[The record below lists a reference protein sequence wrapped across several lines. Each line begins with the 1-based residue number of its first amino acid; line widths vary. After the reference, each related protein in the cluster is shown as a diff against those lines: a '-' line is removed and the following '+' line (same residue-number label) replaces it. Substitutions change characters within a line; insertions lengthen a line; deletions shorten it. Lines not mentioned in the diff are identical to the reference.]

1 MGAYFNLRKEENT
14 MKLFKKKEKKIYI
27 IEYCDCWGCRATA
40 IKKAT
45 DIADAWRKATWWQ
58 LGCEMISVKEV

>member
-1 MGAYFNLRKEENT
+1 

-27 IEYCDCWGCRATA
+27 IEYYDGWGLHVTA

-45 DIADAWRKATWWQ
+45 DVADAWRKATWLKPRCQ
-58 LGCEMISVKEV
+58 MISIKEV

>member
-1 MGAYFNLRKEENT
+1 MQ
-14 MKLFKKKEKKIYI
+14 LFKKKEKKIYI
-27 IEYCDCWGCRATA
+27 IEYYNGWGLHVTA

-58 LGCEMISVKEV
+58 FGCEMISVKEV